1 MKRPAPVHLWIIG
14 GIAFLWNAA
23 LNLSDFLL
31 IQIGDP
37 AYHAYIAE
45 VAQIPVEGVGAY
57 YALWPW
63 WATVGWGAAAF
74 GATIG
79 AILLLLRS
87 RFAVHAFCA
96 GLIGSIIAGVFTSNA
111 PFPRTAG
118 DMGMQIAVEITPYIW
133 AVEWVIFFVFILYA
147 RHLTLRQVL
156 E

>member
-1 MKRPAPVHLWIIG
+1 MTKPAPVHLWIIG

-45 VAQIPVEGVGAY
+45 AARIPVEGVGAY

-63 WATVGWGAAAF
+63 WATAGWGAAAF

-87 RFAVHAFCA
+87 RLAVHAFCVGLA
-96 GLIGSIIAGVFTSNA
+96 GSVIAGIFVSNA

-118 DMGMQIAVEITPYIW
+118 DWEMQLLVDLTPYFW
-133 AVEWVIFFVFILYA
+133 AVEWVVYLAFILYA
-147 RHLTLRQVL
+147 RHLTVRQVL

>member
-1 MKRPAPVHLWIIG
+1 MANPAPMHLWVIG

-31 IQIGDP
+31 IQIADP
-37 AYHAYIAE
+37 SYLAYIAE
-45 VAQIPVEGVGAY
+45 SARIPAGGVAAY

-63 WATVGWGAAAF
+63 WATAGWGVAAF

-96 GLIGSIIAGVFTSNA
+96 GLVGSIIAGAFMSNA

-118 DMGMQIAVEITPYIW
+118 DMEMQFLVEITPYLW
-133 AVEWVIFFVFILYA
+133 AVEWVIFLAFIVYA
-147 RHLTLRQVL
+147 RHLAVRRVL